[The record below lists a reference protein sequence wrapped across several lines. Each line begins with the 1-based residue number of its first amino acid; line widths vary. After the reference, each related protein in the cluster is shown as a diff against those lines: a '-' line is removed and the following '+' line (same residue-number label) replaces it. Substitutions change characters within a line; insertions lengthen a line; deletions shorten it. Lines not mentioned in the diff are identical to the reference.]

1 MAMGPLRMIILGM
14 ERVSEFNRE
23 ARLANLL
30 RVRRSEADEL
40 RPHIVDNVEVAVRP
54 VIVAQT
60 EIGTH
65 SLRVR
70 RVQLQRAAERQEP

>member
-1 MAMGPLRMIILGM
+1 MIILGM
-14 ERVSEFNRE
+14 ERVSEFDRE

-30 RVRRSEADEL
+30 RVRRSETDEL
-40 RPHIVDNVEVAVRP
+40 RAHIVDNEEVAVRA

-65 SLRVR
+65 GLRVR
-70 RVQLQRAAERQEP
+70 RIQLQRAAQRQEP